1 MRYRCVE
8 QDGYL
13 WIFFCKKGKGKYQ
26 IPHTLVFMRKE
37 TDTVCQSVTKRKM
50 WEALFVLSSINPVD
64 LLSCKYGGMNGS
76 LPRIKS
82 KT

>member
-1 MRYRCVE
+1 
-8 QDGYL
+8 
-13 WIFFCKKGKGKYQ
+13 
-26 IPHTLVFMRKE
+26 MRKE